1 MSKFIIF
8 VIGKNFSKVV
18 NEYFADKQVIKW
30 VVLDKINLNNQQEIL
45 FEYEELKNP

>member
-18 NEYFADKQVIKW
+18 NEYFADKKIIRW
-30 VVLDKINLNNQQEIL
+30 ELLAKINLNNQQEIL
-45 FEYEELKNP
+45 FEYD